1 MINCYLC
8 QILDSKDLVTF
19 VYILMIL
26 NVNKMRFQ
34 YQIKKYLALMFYFG
48 HTEVK
53 YLNPLDTNGRNVIF
67 VQNKIIQRESKRTI
81 QRNCQQQDEEKQ
93 NKNTTQYV
101 LDTTIH
107 KQTQTT

>member
-1 MINCYLC
+1 
-8 QILDSKDLVTF
+8 
-19 VYILMIL
+19 
-26 NVNKMRFQ
+26 MRFQ
-34 YQIKKYLALMFYFG
+34 NQIKNYLALMFYFG

-53 YLNPLDTNGRNVIF
+53 YLNHLDTNGRNVIF
-67 VQNKIIQRESKRTI
+67 VQDNIIQRESKRTI

-101 LDTTIH
+101 LDTTMH